1 MENGSFI
8 DKVNTKFGAFDRPAG
23 RTGRLHAM
31 LVLGRNLNETIV
43 IDGKIFIK
51 IARGKLGNNL
61 KVAIE
66 APKDVSIVRG
76 ELFPGIEKM
85 NAKWDRALGEK

>member
-1 MENGSFI
+1 
-8 DKVNTKFGAFDRPAG
+8 
-23 RTGRLHAM
+23 M
-31 LVLGRNLNETIV
+31 LVLGRNLNETLV

-51 IARGKLGNNL
+51 IVRGRQGNNL

-66 APKDVSIVRG
+66 APREVSVVRG

-85 NAKWDRALGEK
+85 EAKWAKVLGPETAEQRG